1 MLTYKEFFSWLDGY
15 LTGKLENKVIEISPI
30 IEKMSQVKDEPV
42 ITKIE
47 RNIYYPPSIPV
58 NPIRREDDDLGRPPR
73 IIM

>member
-1 MLTYKEFFSWLDGY
+1 MLSYKEFFLWLDGY
-15 LTGKLENKVIEISPI
+15 LTNKLENKVIEISPI
-30 IEKMSQVKDEPV
+30 IEKMGQVKDESP
-42 ITKIE
+42 ISKIE